1 MKLDQ
6 VSKVPRQLLVI
17 RVCNVVLI
25 LDEILD
31 LIIVVIFQGLCLA

>member
-1 MKLDQ
+1 MKLHQ
-6 VSKVPRQLLVI
+6 VSKVPRQLIVI

-31 LIIVVIFQGLCLA
+31 LVVVIVFQGLCLA